1 MDKKYYEDDFDDII
15 EDNEP
20 ITINEDEINNLESV
34 KDPLIN
40 DCVKLY
46 LRDIGNKPLLS
57 REEECDLAIKAQKGD
72 TKSRNELITR
82 NARLVIWRAKKYIGR
97 GLAFSD
103 LIEEGNLGLIKA
115 ALKFDPSF
123 STRFSTYA
131 VQWIEQ
137 SIRRAINDQG
147 RTIRIPVHVHELNNK
162 VKKIEAHLVQELN
175 REPTPEEIAKA
186 LGDGTSVEKIKQL
199 RLLTMDTVSLDTPIG
214 DEDDFHLG
222 DMIED
227 SKIHTP
233 DQIATIVTRN
243 KALYHAISKL
253 NEKEQQ
259 VIILRY
265 GLKDG
270 KVYTLEEI
278 GELLNVT
285 RERIRQIQAKA
296 LIKLKN
302 MPDDFDFED

>member
-1 MDKKYYEDDFDDII
+1 MNNKYYDEDLYDFDEDDIQ
-15 EDNEP
+15 
-20 ITINEDEINNLESV
+20 INEEEINNLGTE
-34 KDPLIN
+34 KDPIIS
-40 DCVKLY
+40 DCVRLY
-46 LRDIGNKPLLS
+46 LRDIGNKPLLT
-57 REEECDLAIKAQKGD
+57 REEEYDLAFKAKNGD
-72 TKSRNELITR
+72 RKARNELITR
-82 NARLVIWRAKKYIGR
+82 NARLVVWRAKKYMGR

-115 ALKFDPSF
+115 AIKFDPSF
-123 STRFSTYA
+123 ETRFSTYA

-137 SIRRAINDQG
+137 SIRRAINDQA

-162 VKKIEAHLVQELN
+162 IKKVENHLIQVYN
-175 REPTPEEIAKA
+175 REPTAEEIAEV
-186 LGDGTSVEKIKQL
+186 LNDGTSVEKIKQL

-227 SKIHTP
+227 NKIHTP
-233 DQIATIVTRN
+233 DQIAAIVTRN
-243 KALYHAISKL
+243 KALYNAIGKL

-278 GELLNVT
+278 GKLLNVT

-302 MPDDFDFED
+302 MPDDLEFDE